1 LSRRKLA
8 LLTTACGLALAW
20 CTHAQAQRLY
30 RVRPGDTLTHI
41 SQTNGTTVA
50 ALARLNRLDPANLL
64 LAGSTIRL
72 PGAPRETT
80 KLYLVRPGDTLTAIA
95 ARYGTSVA
103 TIARL
108 NRLDPSKIVLVG
120 MTLRVPRAGPVA
132 LRPAVPVARTRYRV
146 RPGDTLTAVAA
157 RYGTTIA
164 AIARANLLDPNG
176 ILLAGAA
183 IVIPSRPTLAK
194 KRPAATP
201 SRDQVRASIERW
213 AAYYGVRRELALALA
228 WMESGFQVG
237 ITSPSGAWGV
247 MQVIP
252 DTWAFTEEVL
262 IGMPIGRTAD
272 GNVRVGLAYLHHLLG
287 VFGGDERLALASY
300 FQGPYSVQTFG
311 LLTVTKLYVA
321 DVLAL
326 AERM

>member
-1 LSRRKLA
+1 MSRRKLA
-8 LLTTACGLALAW
+8 LLTIACGLALAW

-41 SQTNGTTVA
+41 AQTNGTTVT

-72 PGAPRETT
+72 PGAPREATEQ
-80 KLYLVRPGDTLTAIA
+80 YVVRLGDTLTAIA
-95 ARYGTSVA
+95 ARYGTGVA

-108 NRLDPSKIVLVG
+108 NRLDPSKIVLAG
-120 MTLRVPRAGPVA
+120 IALRVPRARPVA
-132 LRPAVPVARTRYRV
+132 HRPSAPVARTRYRV
-146 RPGDTLTAVAA
+146 RSGDTLTAVAS
-157 RYGTTIA
+157 RYGTTVA
-164 AIARANLLDPNG
+164 AIARANLLDPDG

-183 IVIPSRPTLAK
+183 IVIPSRPALSK
-194 KRPAATP
+194 ERPPATP
-201 SRDQVRASIERW
+201 SRDKVRASIERW
-213 AAYYGVRRELALALA
+213 AVYYGVRRELALALA
-228 WMESGFQVG
+228 WMESGFQVD

-252 DTWAFTEEVL
+252 DTWTFAEEVL
-262 IGMPIGRTAD
+262 IGTAIGRTAD
-272 GNVRVGLAYLHHLLG
+272 GNVRVGLAYLGHLLR
-287 VFGGDERLALASY
+287 VFGGDERLALAGY
-300 FQGPYSVQTFG
+300 FQGPRSVQMFG